1 MGSLPPGYT
10 FEWISTYSS
19 LIQGKKWGTLN
30 NKKITSPFYCTF
42 NYKRIFYR
50 IGKCVYVILRRND
63 TVLRIVHTKKIPF
76 LHTNINQ

>member
-1 MGSLPPGYT
+1 MGSLPPDYT

-19 LIQGKKWGTLN
+19 LIQGKKWGTLI

-50 IGKCVYVILRRND
+50 IGMSMFAYDVMIQIYALCTR
-63 TVLRIVHTKKIPF
+63 KIPS